1 MQTLIQALRRSAGVA
16 TLCCLALVSARAD
29 EGLWL
34 FSHPPREALRQAHGF
49 ELTDAWLD
57 HAMKASVRFGGA
69 SGSFVSADGLV
80 LTNHHV
86 GRSAIQRLSTA
97 TRNLEADGF
106 LATAPADELPVPGM
120 ELSVLQSIED
130 VTARVSAAVG
140 AAATPE
146 AAAAARRGILAEIEA
161 ESLRQTG
168 LLSRVI
174 TLYQGGWYH
183 LYRYK
188 NYTDVR
194 LVFAPEDE
202 IAAFGGDAD
211 NFEYP
216 RYCLDM
222 CLFRVYE
229 GGRPARVE
237 HYLRWAKEPAR
248 AGDLVLVSGHPGR
261 TDRQLTLAELL
272 TLRDVTLPQSLE
284 SLQRTEV
291 VLTAWGGRDAENQ
304 RRAARVLDGVLNN
317 RKRTTGQLG
326 ALQDPAFF
334 AGLVSRE
341 ADLKARLQAAGEE
354 RALRALERIAAGEA
368 ERRTAWV
375 RTALLEQGGA
385 FRGQLFGYARDL
397 VRVAAERAK
406 PDGQRLRE
414 YSDARR
420 QSFELSLLS
429 VSPVHEDLERV
440 LLADS
445 LGRMVELLGAE
456 DPTVVRVL
464 AGRSPRARAVELVAG
479 TRLADPAFRRAIYS
493 GQTEGADA
501 DAMLA
506 LARLVDAEAR
516 TLRAAAEARAEASAQ
531 AHSDPAAA
539 RFRLMGGSQYPD
551 ATGTLRL
558 SYGTVS
564 GYREDGVEVPFQ
576 TVTAGLY
583 ERHALQKNRVPFT
596 LPDRWVQGRDR
607 LAPGTPFNFV
617 ATTDIVGGNSGS
629 PVLNRRGELVG
640 LVFDGNLA
648 SLAIGFAY
656 DDATARAVHV
666 AAPIMLESLRAIY
679 GASALVAEIEN
690 GRLAP

>member
-1 MQTLIQALRRSAGVA
+1 MKFLSHLPRCSAGV
-16 TLCCLALVSARAD
+16 LALLVFAGAPARAD

-57 HAMKASVRFGGA
+57 RVMKASVRFGGA

-97 TRNLEADGF
+97 TRNLAADGF
-106 LATAPADELPVPGM
+106 LANTPADELRVPGM
-120 ELSVLQSIED
+120 ELAVLQSIED
-130 VTARVSAAVG
+130 VTARVTAAVSAAANPG
-140 AAATPE
+140 AAAD
-146 AAAAARRGILAEIEA
+146 ARRAVLAEIEA

-168 LLSRVI
+168 LLSRVV

-229 GGRPARVE
+229 QGQPARVE
-237 HYLRWAKEPAR
+237 HFLRWAKEPAR
-248 AGDLVLVSGHPGR
+248 EGDLVLVSGHPGR
-261 TDRQLTLAELL
+261 TDRQLTLAELV
-272 TLRDVTLPQSLE
+272 TLRDVALPQSLE

-291 VLTAWGGRDAENQ
+291 VLEAWGERLGENQ
-304 RRAARVLDGVLNN
+304 RRADRVLAGVLNN
-317 RKRTTGQLG
+317 RKRTIGQLG
-326 ALQDPAFF
+326 ALQDPTFF
-334 AGLVSRE
+334 AGLADRE
-341 ADLKARLQAAGEE
+341 AALRARLQAAGEQ
-354 RALRALERIAAGEA
+354 RALQAFERLAAGEV
-368 ERRTAWV
+368 ERRAAWV
-375 RTALLEQGGA
+375 RTALLEQRAA
-385 FRGQLFGYARDL
+385 FGGQLFGYARDL
-397 VRVAAERAK
+397 VRVAVERAK

-414 YSDARR
+414 YSEARR
-420 QSFELSLLS
+420 SSFELSLLS
-429 VSPVHEDLERV
+429 ASPVHEDLERV

-456 DPTVVRVL
+456 DPTVVKVL
-464 AGRSPRARAVELVAG
+464 AGRSPRARAAELVAG
-479 TRLADPAFRRAIYS
+479 TRLADPEFRRALLA
-493 GQTEGADA
+493 GRAEGADA

-506 LARLVDAEAR
+506 LARQVDDESR
-516 TLRAAAEARAEASAQ
+516 RLRAALEARSEAAVQ
-531 AHSDPAAA
+531 AHADIAAA
-539 RFRLMGGSQYPD
+539 RFRLNGGSQYPD

-558 SYGTVS
+558 SYGTVR
-564 GYREDGVEVPFQ
+564 GYTEDGVAVPFQ
-576 TVTAGLY
+576 TVTSGLY
-583 ERHALQKNRVPFT
+583 ERNALQKSRPPFA
-596 LPDRWVQGRDR
+596 LPERWVAGRER

-640 LVFDGNLA
+640 LVFDGNLS
-648 SLAIGFAY
+648 SLAIGFAF
-656 DDATARAVHV
+656 DDTTARAVHV
-666 AAPIMLESLRAIY
+666 AAPIMLESLRVIY

>member
-1 MQTLIQALRRSAGVA
+1 
-16 TLCCLALVSARAD
+16 
-29 EGLWL
+29 
-34 FSHPPREALRQAHGF
+34 
-49 ELTDAWLD
+49 
-57 HAMKASVRFGGA
+57 
-69 SGSFVSADGLV
+69 
-80 LTNHHV
+80 
-86 GRSAIQRLSTA
+86 
-97 TRNLEADGF
+97 
-106 LATAPADELPVPGM
+106 
-120 ELSVLQSIED
+120 
-130 VTARVSAAVG
+130 
-140 AAATPE
+140 
-146 AAAAARRGILAEIEA
+146 
-161 ESLRQTG
+161 
-168 LLSRVI
+168 
-174 TLYQGGWYH
+174 
-183 LYRYK
+183 
-188 NYTDVR
+188 
-194 LVFAPEDE
+194 
-202 IAAFGGDAD
+202 
-211 NFEYP
+211 
-216 RYCLDM
+216 
-222 CLFRVYE
+222 
-229 GGRPARVE
+229 
-237 HYLRWAKEPAR
+237 
-248 AGDLVLVSGHPGR
+248 
-261 TDRQLTLAELL
+261 L

-354 RALRALERIAAGEA
+354 RALRALDRIAAGEA

-531 AHSDPAAA
+531 AHSDLAAA

-656 DDATARAVHV
+656 DDTTARAVHV
-666 AAPIMLESLRAIY
+666 AAPIMLESLRVIY

>member
-1 MQTLIQALRRSAGVA
+1 MQTLFHPLRRPAG
-16 TLCCLALVSARAD
+16 LMLLLALACGLLRAD

-34 FSHPPREALRQAHGF
+34 FSHPPREALRQTHGF
-49 ELTDAWLD
+49 DLTDAWLD
-57 HAMKASVRFGGA
+57 HVMKSSVRFGGA

-97 TRNLEADGF
+97 TRNLAADGF
-106 LATAPADELPVPGM
+106 VAASPAEEIPVPGM

-130 VTARVSAAVG
+130 VTARVTAAVR

-146 AAAAARRGILAEIEA
+146 AAADARRAVLAEIEA
-161 ESLRQTG
+161 ESLRATG
-168 LLSRVI
+168 LLSRVV

-194 LVFAPEDE
+194 LVFAPEEE

-229 GGRPARVE
+229 QGRPARVE
-237 HYLRWAKEPAR
+237 HFLRWAKEPAR

-261 TDRQLTLAELL
+261 TDRQLTLAEVT
-272 TLRDVTLPQSLE
+272 TLRDVTLPQQLE

-291 VLTAWGGRDAENQ
+291 VLTAWGGRAGENQ
-304 RRAARVLDGVLNN
+304 RRADRVLSGVLNN
-317 RKRTTGQLG
+317 RKRTIGQLG

-334 AGLVSRE
+334 AGLERRE
-341 ADLKARLQAAGEE
+341 AEFRQRLKAAGEE
-354 RALRALERIAAGEA
+354 RALAAFDRIAAGEA
-368 ERRTAWV
+368 DRRAAYT
-375 RTALLEQGGA
+375 RLALLELRGA
-385 FRGQLFGYARDL
+385 FGGQLFGYARDL
-397 VRVAAERAK
+397 VRIADERAK
-406 PDGQRLRE
+406 PDGRRLRE
-414 YSDARR
+414 YSEARR
-420 QSFELSLLS
+420 QSFELGLLS
-429 VSPVHEDLERV
+429 TSPVHEDLERV

-445 LGRMVELLGAE
+445 LGRMIELLGAE
-456 DPTVVRVL
+456 DPTVVQVL
-464 AGRSPRARAVELVAG
+464 AGRSPRARAAELVAG
-479 TRLADPAFRRAIYS
+479 TRLADPEFRRALYA
-493 GQTEGADA
+493 GKADGAERDP
-501 DAMLA
+501 MLA

-516 TLRAAAEARAEASAQ
+516 QLRAAAETRAEATAQ
-531 AHSDPAAA
+531 AHADIASA
-539 RFRLMGGSQYPD
+539 RFRLLGGSQYPD

-564 GYREDGVEVPFQ
+564 GYTEDGSEVPFQ

-596 LPDRWVQGRDR
+596 LPARWVQGRER
-607 LAPGTPFNFV
+607 LNPATPFNFV

-629 PVLNRRGELVG
+629 PVLNRRGEVVG

-656 DDATARAVHV
+656 DDTTARAVHV
-666 AAPIMLESLRAIY
+666 AAPIMLESLRVIY
-679 GASALVAEIEN
+679 GASALAAEIEM